1 MDIKQLLDSA
11 KLPEKEVRICLRA
24 DLLAD
29 FEAAEAALAQAQR
42 AARAENSLEAGS
54 DIHAYAARVNAIRD
68 EMASASATFRLRAVG
83 RRKWTALY
91 ADHPPREG
99 DARDAATG
107 FNRET
112 FFEALTRACIVDPE
126 ISDTQWD
133 ALAELLS
140 AAQWDALV
148 DAAWEVNQAGVDIP
162 FSSAAS
168 RALST
173 TEPASERP
181 EDSASASNGSTAG
194 SPSPST
200 STATTAAS
208 SRPAPKRSGTK
219 SSKR

>member
-1 MDIKQLLDSA
+1 MDIKQLLETA

-24 DLLAD
+24 DLVAD
-29 FEAAEAALAQAQR
+29 FEAAEAELAEAQR
-42 AARAENSLEAGS
+42 TARAENSLGAGAG
-54 DIHAYAARVNAIRD
+54 IKTLAERVTAIRD
-68 EMASASATFRLRAVG
+68 QMAAASGTFRLRAVP

-91 ADHPPREG
+91 AEHPPREG

-126 ISDTQWD
+126 ISDAEWE
-133 ALAELLS
+133 ALADHLS

-148 DAAWEVNQAGVDIP
+148 DAAWQVNQTGVDVP
-162 FSSAAS
+162 FSLAAS

-181 EDSASASNGSTAG
+181 EGSE
-194 SPSPST
+194 SL
-200 STATTAAS
+200 
-208 SRPAPKRSGTK
+208 
-219 SSKR
+219 